1 MNINFEAIPT
11 TLSKLLLFG
20 EQMWDFHS
28 SLMLYVQ
35 YYKHHDEWKI
45 LRRNYGLIF
54 LPKV

>member
-20 EQMWDFHS
+20 EQMRDFHS

-35 YYKHHDEWKI
+35 YYKHHDE
-45 LRRNYGLIF
+45 
-54 LPKV
+54 